1 MTSILAYANI
11 KSMSPEKRQELISQ
25 IKQRHQVMMPYLSE
39 NILRIWAAS
48 EAITIGR
55 GGDTIVSE
63 ATGISRV
70 TITKGKKE
78 VKRKKSASPD
88 RVRNY
93 GAGRKRITAKHPN
106 ILNDLDT
113 MIDPLTRGDPESPLR
128 WTCKS
133 TYKLAEALKSKGHL
147 ISQKSVYSLLQEM
160 GYSMQSNRKKL
171 EGNQHPDRDEQ
182 FHYINTKVKEFQS
195 KMQPVVSVDAKKKE
209 NIGQYKNN
217 GQEWEK
223 HGQPTDVHTY
233 DFQDKELGK
242 ACPYGVYD
250 MTRNEGW
257 VNVGISRDTAEFA
270 VESIRRWWKQMGIH
284 SYPYATDLLITADGG
299 GSNGYRIKLWKFEIQ
314 KLSNELG
321 ISISVCHFPPG
332 TSKWNKIEHR
342 MFSYVSKNWRGK
354 PLDSLG
360 TIVNL
365 IANTTTL
372 KGLQIEAEIDENEY
386 EKGIKVT
393 DKEMALLNIER
404 SDFHGEWNYKIMP
417 NDALDHS

>member
-1 MTSILAYANI
+1 
-11 KSMSPEKRQELISQ
+11 MSPEKREELISQ
-25 IKQRHQVMMPYLSE
+25 IKQRHQIMTPYLSE
-39 NILRIWAAS
+39 NTLRIWAAS

-70 TITKGKKE
+70 TITKGKNEIKS
-78 VKRKKSASPD
+78 KKSPSSD
-88 RVRNY
+88 RVRNF
-93 GAGRKRITAKHPN
+93 GAGRKRLTEKHPN

-133 TYKLAEALKSKGHL
+133 TYKLAAALKSKGHL

-160 GYSMQSNRKKL
+160 GYSMQSNRKKM
-171 EGNQHPDRDEQ
+171 EGSQHPDRDEQ
-182 FHYINTKVKEFQS
+182 FHYINDKVTEFQR

-217 GQEWEK
+217 GKEWEK
-223 HGQPTDVHTY
+223 HGQPTNVHTY

-250 MTRNEGW
+250 MTKNEGW

-270 VESIRRWWKQMGIH
+270 VESIRRWWNQMGIH
-284 SYPYATDLLITADGG
+284 SYPGATDLLITADGG
-299 GSNGYRIKLWKFEIQ
+299 GSNGYRIKLWKLEIQ

-342 MFSYVSKNWRGK
+342 MFSFVSKNWRGK

-404 SDFHGEWNYKIMP
+404 SNFHGEWNYKIMP
-417 NDALDHS
+417 NQARGHA

>member
-1 MTSILAYANI
+1 
-11 KSMSPEKRQELISQ
+11 MSPEKRQELISQ
-25 IKQRHQVMMPYLSE
+25 VKQRHQIMMAYLPE
-39 NILRIWAAS
+39 NTLRIWAAS

-70 TITKGKKE
+70 TINKGKNEIKT
-78 VKRKKSASPD
+78 KKSNSSD
-88 RVRNY
+88 RVRSF
-93 GAGRKRITAKHPN
+93 GAGRKRLTAKHPN

-160 GYSMQSNRKKL
+160 GYSMQSNRKKM
-171 EGNQHPDRDEQ
+171 EGIQHPDRDEQ
-182 FHYINTKVKEFQS
+182 FQYINDKVKEFQS

-217 GQEWEK
+217 GKEWEK
-223 HGQPTDVHTY
+223 HGQPTNVHTY

-257 VNVGISRDTAEFA
+257 FNVGISRDTAEFA
-270 VESIRRWWKQMGIH
+270 VESIRRWWKKMGMH
-284 SYPYATDLLITADGG
+284 SYPVATDLLITADGG
-299 GSNGYRIKLWKFEIQ
+299 GSNGYRIKLWKLEIQ

-342 MFSYVSKNWRGK
+342 MFSFVSKNWRGK

-386 EKGIKVT
+386 EKGIKVS

-404 SDFHGEWNYKIMP
+404 SNFHGEWNYKIMP
-417 NDALDHS
+417 NHALDHC

>member
-1 MTSILAYANI
+1 MTLTLAYANI

-25 IKQRHQVMMPYLSE
+25 IKQRHQVIMPYLSE

-78 VKRKKSASPD
+78 VKSKKSASPD

-93 GAGRKRITAKHPN
+93 GAGRKRIAARHPN
-106 ILNDLDT
+106 ILDDLDT
-113 MIDPLTRGDPESPLR
+113 MIEPLTRGDPESPLR

-133 TYKLAEALKSKGHL
+133 TYKLAEALRSKGHL

-171 EGNQHPDRDEQ
+171 EGSQHPERDEQ
-182 FHYINTKVKEFQS
+182 FHYINAKVKEFQS

-223 HGQPTDVHTY
+223 HGQPVNVHTY

-299 GSNGYRIKLWKFEIQ
+299 GSNGYRIKLWKLEIQ

-372 KGLQIEAEIDENEY
+372 KGLQIEAQIDENEY

-393 DKEMALLNIER
+393 DKELALLNIER

-417 NDALDHS
+417 NDDLDHG

>member
-1 MTSILAYANI
+1 LTSIHVYAIIN
-11 KSMSPEKRQELISQ
+11 SMSPEKRQELISQ
-25 IKQRHQVMMPYLSE
+25 VKQRHQIMMAYLPE
-39 NILRIWAAS
+39 NTLRIWAAS

-70 TITKGKKE
+70 TINKGKNEIKT
-78 VKRKKSASPD
+78 KKSNSSD
-88 RVRNY
+88 RVRSC
-93 GAGRKRITAKHPN
+93 GAGRKRLTAKHPN

-160 GYSMQSNRKKL
+160 GYSMQSNRKKM
-171 EGNQHPDRDEQ
+171 EGIQHPDRDEQ
-182 FHYINTKVKEFQS
+182 FQYINDKVKEFQS

-217 GQEWEK
+217 GKEWEK
-223 HGQPTDVHTY
+223 HGQPTNVHTY

-270 VESIRRWWKQMGIH
+270 VESIRRWWKKMGMH
-284 SYPYATDLLITADGG
+284 SYPVATDLLITADGG
-299 GSNGYRIKLWKFEIQ
+299 GSNGYRIKLWKLEIQ

-342 MFSYVSKNWRGK
+342 MFSFVSKNWRGK

-386 EKGIKVT
+386 EKGIKVS

-404 SDFHGEWNYKIMP
+404 SNFHGEWNYKIMP
-417 NDALDHS
+417 NHALDHC